1 MYPPP
6 PAIIIFFVTGM
17 HRKSMEATQ
26 SLGHDLLSQQ
36 RGYDKEDEE
45 GSGSSSEDEE
55 PERKPKIDEKDDFR
69 SSSIAALR
77 AKAQAGVNILLNIR
91 KKKRFSFFSK
101 IHPLHNI
108 DPWAPGALGQDVRQ
122 QLWRSRSPER
132 EDIRGWRD
140 ERWRRQRERRALP
153 GRRGPAPPAVRVLSR
168 IIRGILFLIK

>member
-1 MYPPP
+1 
-6 PAIIIFFVTGM
+6 
-17 HRKSMEATQ
+17 MEATQ

-91 KKKRFSFFSK
+91 KKKTFQFFFQNSST
-101 IHPLHNI
+101 
-108 DPWAPGALGQDVRQ
+108 A
-122 QLWRSRSPER
+122 
-132 EDIRGWRD
+132 
-140 ERWRRQRERRALP
+140 
-153 GRRGPAPPAVRVLSR
+153 
-168 IIRGILFLIK
+168 

>member
-91 KKKRFSFFSK
+91 KKKTFQFFFPK
-101 IHPLHNI
+101 FIHCIILT
-108 DPWAPGALGQDVRQ
+108 
-122 QLWRSRSPER
+122 
-132 EDIRGWRD
+132 
-140 ERWRRQRERRALP
+140 P
-153 GRRGPAPPAVRVLSR
+153 GRQEHSAKMFGSSFGDRDHLSGK
-168 IIRGILFLIK
+168 IFGAGEMSGGGGSGSGGHYQGDAAQHHQQSVF